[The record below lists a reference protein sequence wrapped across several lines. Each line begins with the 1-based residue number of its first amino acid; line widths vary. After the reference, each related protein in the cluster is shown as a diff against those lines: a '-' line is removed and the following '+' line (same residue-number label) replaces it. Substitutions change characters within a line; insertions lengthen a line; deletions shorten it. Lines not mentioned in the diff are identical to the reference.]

1 MRSVK
6 SVLLLAL
13 LAMGCSGA
21 ERFVGPARIDG
32 RWAEGFSIAGS
43 FLEFELTSTGSTVSG
58 SGDYCG
64 EAGPC
69 GTLSVAGTID
79 GLAVHLDLTF
89 TEQVP
94 RVGHTMIEHFDG
106 EFTSADV
113 IEGSIATDPP
123 GDVSGK
129 ISYQR
134 VI

>member
-1 MRSVK
+1 MRSVR

-13 LAMGCSGA
+13 VAMGCSGA
-21 ERFVGPARIDG
+21 ERFLGPASIDG

-43 FLEFELTSTGSTVSG
+43 FLAFDLTSTGSTVSG
-58 SGDYCG
+58 SGNYCG

-106 EFTSADV
+106 QFTSANV
-113 IEGSIATDPP
+113 IEGSIATDTP
-123 GDVSGK
+123 GQVPGK

-134 VI
+134 VT